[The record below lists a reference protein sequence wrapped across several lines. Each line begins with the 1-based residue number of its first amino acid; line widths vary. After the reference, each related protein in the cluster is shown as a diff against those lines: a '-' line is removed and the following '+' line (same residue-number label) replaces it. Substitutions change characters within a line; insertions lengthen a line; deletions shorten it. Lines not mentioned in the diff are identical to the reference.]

1 MLYKHLLHYAA
12 ADNGKVVLFG
22 FMTTLNHYKLTLNVI
37 LMMVK
42 MTRKIYWS
50 LLASTVTSAAVA
62 DYPLYDTELG
72 RLSAGLTVQTATF
85 GEVNNLSGSPDN
97 ANLSNGFVDV
107 TAEPRLDATVNLPSN
122 STLYGGF
129 SYVYSGTSGHDPSGY
144 SEKNIDMYFQES
156 DYTQLG
162 RYANYRDTSM
172 TENLYAGWKSGD
184 VLNRLGKDA
193 LDISGGR
200 QDYKLGSGFLIH
212 YGADNGGNRGAGWM
226 NPRTAFNNT
235 VIAKV
240 NVKDLT
246 AEGFHLETR
255 PLNPAEKRN
264 YDGANMEYKITK
276 DAKVGV
282 SYINTTNN
290 RPLHDEGSTIN
301 YGESSTNNDTYN
313 ARADFSPHP
322 DVTVSAEY
330 AYQTNAN
337 TTTTLEAKDKTGV
350 HASGGFG
357 QIEYKRQ
364 DLFWQPAISYR
375 YAIQQQGFDSMSP
388 GFSTWS
394 TWFQGEING
403 EFVLYNSNLMTHVGR
418 LILTPNES
426 LALNL
431 VYLNYTF
438 VKPEILALTSADY
451 GNEVNLLADWQV
463 NDILGLSAGIEAFV
477 PDEAGKQYL
486 GGNKMWLQGMAAAT
500 LEF

>member
-1 MLYKHLLHYAA
+1 
-12 ADNGKVVLFG
+12 
-22 FMTTLNHYKLTLNVI
+22 
-37 LMMVK
+37 

-50 LLASTVTSAAVA
+50 LLASTVTSVVLA

-85 GEVNNLSGSPDN
+85 GEVNNLSGSPDK
-97 ANLSNGFVDV
+97 ANLNNGFVDV
-107 TAEPRLDATVNLPSN
+107 TAAPRLDATVNLPAE

-144 SEKNIDMYFQES
+144 SEKNVDMYFQET
-156 DYTQLG
+156 DYTTSG
-162 RYANYRDTSM
+162 RYSDYRDTSM

-240 NVKDLT
+240 NVKDVT

-264 YDGANMEYKITK
+264 YDGANVEYKVA
-276 DAKVGV
+276 DNAKLGV

-301 YGESSTNNDTYN
+301 YGESSTNNDTYD

-330 AYQTNAN
+330 AYQTNTSTI
-337 TTTTLEAKDKTGV
+337 TTVDAKDKTGV

-418 LILTPNES
+418 LVLTPNES

-463 NDILGLSAGIEAFV
+463 TDILGLSAGIEAFV

>member
-1 MLYKHLLHYAA
+1 
-12 ADNGKVVLFG
+12 
-22 FMTTLNHYKLTLNVI
+22 
-37 LMMVK
+37 MVK
-42 MTRKIYWS
+42 ITQKIYWS
-50 LLASTVTSAAVA
+50 LLASTFATAAVA
-62 DYPLYDTELG
+62 DYPVYDTELG

-97 ANLSNGFVDV
+97 ANLSNGFVEISATPKV
-107 TAEPRLDATVNLPSN
+107 EATVNLPSD

-144 SEKNIDMYFQES
+144 TQKNADMYFQES
-156 DYTQLG
+156 DYTESG
-162 RYANYRDTSM
+162 RYDNYRDENM
-172 TENLYAGWKSGD
+172 TENLYVGWKSGN
-184 VLNRLGKDA
+184 VFKQLGKDA
-193 LDISGGR
+193 IDISGGR

-212 YGADNGGNRGAGWM
+212 YGADNGGNRGAGWI
-226 NPRTAFNNT
+226 NPRTAFNDT
-235 VIAKV
+235 VIAKI
-240 NVKDLT
+240 NVKSVT
-246 AEGFHLETR
+246 TEGFHLETR

-264 YDGANMEYKITK
+264 YDGANVEYKVAK
-276 DAKVGV
+276 NAKVGV
-282 SYINTTNN
+282 SYVNTTNS

-301 YGESSTNNDTYN
+301 YGEASINNDTYD

-330 AYQTNAN
+330 AYQTNADTI
-337 TTTTLEAKDKTGV
+337 TTPESADKKSI

-364 DLFWQPAISYR
+364 DLFWQPTISYR
-375 YAIQQQGFDSMSP
+375 YAIQDEGFDSMSP
-388 GFSTWS
+388 GFSTWG

-403 EFVLYNSNLMTHVGR
+403 EFVLSNSNLMTHVGK
-418 LILTPNES
+418 LVLTPNES

-438 VKPEILALTSADY
+438 VKPDALALTSADY

-463 NDILGLSAGIEAFV
+463 NDMLGLSAGIEAFV

-486 GGNKMWLQGMAAAT
+486 GGNKMWLQGMASAT

>member
-1 MLYKHLLHYAA
+1 MLYKHLLHYAS

-22 FMTTLNHYKLTLNVI
+22 FMTTLNYYKLTLNVI

-144 SEKNIDMYFQES
+144 SEKNVDMYFQES

-212 YGADNGGNRGAGWM
+212 YGADNGGNRGAGWV

-240 NVKDLT
+240 NVKDVT

-264 YDGANMEYKITK
+264 YDGANVEYKVA
-276 DAKVGV
+276 DNAKLGV

-301 YGESSTNNDTYN
+301 YGESSTNNDTYD

-330 AYQTNAN
+330 AYQTNTSTI
-337 TTTTLEAKDKTGV
+337 TTVDAKDKTGV

-418 LILTPNES
+418 LVLTPNES

-463 NDILGLSAGIEAFV
+463 TDILGLSAGIEAFV